1 MQLGLFMQPVHD
13 PVRDYTEVL
22 EQDREAVIL
31 ADQLGYS
38 ECWIGEHVSATTEPI
53 TSPLIFLASLLQE
66 TSQIKLGT
74 GVFCLAIKHPALVA
88 AEAALF
94 DHLAKGRFLMG
105 IGPGGLSSDL
115 ELFGVAG
122 DDVDRGAMVQQ
133 SIDTILG
140 IWAGEPPYRIEGD
153 YWKIQ
158 IENLVA
164 IIEGLVDFHQ
174 GEWSRSDVGVSVFGD
189 EQVTKERVAKAISQ
203 FERTLASFD
212 SPYDRFVYGGDQEA
226 LNEAELRGMFL
237 FIHTPGVCEKCH
249 PPPLFT
255 NNEFMNNGLE
265 TDPKDPG
272 RAKISEDPADRGK
285 HKTPT
290 LRNIAQSGPYMHD
303 GRFETLRQVVEHY
316 NTGVEEDAPNLAPEL
331 GPAALDSMGF
341 TEDNLDDLVAFLGAL
356 SEDAFL
362 NDPKLG
368 DPDDE

>member
-1 MQLGLFMQPVHD
+1 MQLPRLCLVVVGMWMCAACGASDESDADGPYDLLLPAHFDAMELP
-13 PVRDYTEVL
+13 RD
-22 EQDREAVIL
+22 
-31 ADQLGYS
+31 
-38 ECWIGEHVSATTEPI
+38 
-53 TSPLIFLASLLQE
+53 TSPEDNPLTRKGVALGRRLFYDERLSDDDSMACATCHLQE
-66 TSQIKLGT
+66 DAFSDENRFSEGIHGDLGDRQ
-74 GVFCLAIKHPALVA
+74 APALVNPGWSTSFFWDGRRATLEEQALDPVENEIEMATTWEEVVPKLQADPGLPGEFA
-88 AEAALF
+88 A
-94 DHLAKGRFLMG
+94 
-105 IGPGGLSSDL
+105 
-115 ELFGVAG
+115 
-122 DDVDRGAMVQQ
+122 
-133 SIDTILG
+133 
-140 IWAGEPPYRIEGD
+140 
-153 YWKIQ
+153 
-158 IENLVA
+158 
-164 IIEGLVDFHQ
+164 
-174 GEWSRSDVGVSVFGD
+174 VFGD